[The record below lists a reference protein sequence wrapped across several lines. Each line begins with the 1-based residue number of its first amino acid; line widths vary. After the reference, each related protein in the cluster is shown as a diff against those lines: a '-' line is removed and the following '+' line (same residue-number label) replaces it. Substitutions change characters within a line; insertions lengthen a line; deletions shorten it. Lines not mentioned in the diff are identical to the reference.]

1 MFVFLFIAHA
11 SVATLMLGG
20 GILGAVLALRLAD
33 RPTERLM
40 RRNVRI
46 CLWLLLSQSVLL
58 TLALLTGLWFF
69 IGYRVAPVQGWFAA
83 AMVEVSVVYAAV
95 DQACVPRLFALRRRL
110 GSGGA
115 MPDRAARAAA
125 ADPGLVGPLTA
136 VPIGLGAVAY
146 LMIEQPGP
154 LGSAVFAAVTLL
166 FAALVRW
173 AGTWPGRGPATAFT
187 ARRLRIGPL
196 ATALVLVVG
205 AWTAWSWQSSKLP
218 SSMDMAGM
226 ASDTT
231 AGMAMSGKDMS
242 GMVMPGARSVASF
255 AGPRDGTPDDSFELT
270 VREQTTTLD
279 SGARVNA
286 LTVDGTSPGP
296 TLVVHQGDLV
306 QVRLVDAASVP
317 VTLHWHGLDVPGGE
331 DGVPGVTQDA
341 VAPGGSFTYRFR
353 VEQVGTFWYHSH
365 QDATTQIAHGL
376 FGAVVVL
383 PRTAAPQTTDVVL
396 AAHLWPTDRGDRYAF
411 GTADGSGARTAAAG
425 TPVRLRIINTDSVT
439 ETFALGGTDYRV
451 AALDGTDLAGPT
463 AVRDLSLPVPAGGR
477 IDLTFTM
484 PSTPVVFQSL
494 DHRGTS
500 VVVKPS
506 PDTPDRTPAVTVRG
520 SFDPL
525 HYGAPAA
532 ATTSDAAD
540 AASSSSAGPA
550 GALTASSHF
559 TETYHVDL
567 DQRMGFYDGR
577 FSPNLYLINGA
588 LAGAAPPFVVH
599 TGDLVKLVFTNRTME
614 SHPFHLH
621 GHHML
626 VLSKN
631 GTTATGSPLWLDTLD
646 LKPGDTWTVAFRA
659 DNPGIWM
666 FHCHNLPHAAM
677 GMMSMIVYEGVGTP
691 FRSGPATHNDPTG

>member
-11 SVATLMLGG
+11 SIGGLMFGG
-20 GILGAVLALRLAD
+20 GLLGAVLALRLAD
-33 RPTERLM
+33 RPSQGRML
-40 RRNVRI
+40 RNVRI

-69 IGYRVAPVQGWFAA
+69 IGYRVAPLQGWFVA
-83 AMVEVSVVYAAV
+83 AMVEVGLLYAAV

-110 GSGGA
+110 DSGA
-115 MPDRAARAAA
+115 AVPDRAARAAA

-146 LMIEQPGP
+146 LMTMRPAP
-154 LGSAVFAAVTLL
+154 LQSAL
-166 FAALVRW
+166 FAALTLLSAAVVRW
-173 AGTWPGRGPATAFT
+173 AGTWPGRGSSAAFT

-196 ATALVLVVG
+196 ATVLVLAVG
-205 AWTAWSWQSSKLP
+205 GWTAWSWQSSKLP
-218 SSMDMAGM
+218 SSTGMAGM
-226 ASDTT
+226 GPNSM
-231 AGMAMSGKDMS
+231 AGMAMSGE
-242 GMVMPGARSVASF
+242 GMAGMAMPGATSVATL
-255 AGPRDGTPDDSFELT
+255 AGPGDGAPDASFELT
-270 VREQTTTLD
+270 VREQATMLA

-286 LTVDGTSPGP
+286 LTVNDTMPGP

-306 QVRLVDAASVP
+306 QVRLVDAAAVP
-317 VTLHWHGLDVPGGE
+317 VTLHWHGLNVPGGE

-341 VAPGGSFTYRFR
+341 VAPGGSFAYRFR
-353 VEQVGTFWYHSH
+353 VDQVGTFWYHSH
-365 QDATTQIAHGL
+365 QDATTQIARGL

-383 PRTAAPQTTDVVL
+383 PRSAAPQPLDVVL
-396 AAHLWPTDRGDRYAF
+396 ASHLWPTDRGDRFAF
-411 GTADGSGARTAAAG
+411 GPADGSGTRAVAAG
-425 TPVRLRIINTDSVT
+425 TPVRLRIINTDDKT

-463 AVRDLSLPVPAGGR
+463 AVRDLSLSVPAGGR
-477 IDLTFTM
+477 MDLTFTM

-500 VVVKPS
+500 VLVKPTS
-506 PDTPDRTPAVTVRG
+506 GTSDTSDTPDTPDRIPAVAVRG

-525 HYGAPAA
+525 HYGVPAA
-532 ATTSDAAD
+532 GSTAGSTSAV
-540 AASSSSAGPA
+540 
-550 GALTASSHF
+550 TASSHF
-559 TETYHVDL
+559 DETYHVDL

-599 TGDLVKLVFTNRTME
+599 TGDLVKLVFTNRTVE

-621 GHHML
+621 GHHMV

-631 GTTATGSPLWLDTLD
+631 GSTPTGSPVWLDTLD
-646 LKPGDTWTVAFRA
+646 VKPGDTWTVAFRA

-677 GMMSMIVYEGVGTP
+677 GMMSMIVYEGVSTP
-691 FRSGPATHNDPTG
+691 FRSGPATHNDPAG